1 MKIKKKKKELG
12 VGNVKKRPLDI
23 SKLISTRYI
32 SPIFFFFF
40 SFKTRKYA
48 KLFSFFFFFFRPAFR
63 EELYFTFLNAINY
76 IYIFYHTFMDM
87 EDIVGKGNEFYVHVM
102 NNSFRSRNVIFFFF
116 F

>member
-40 SFKTRKYA
+40 FIQNTKIRET
-48 KLFSFFFFFFRPAFR
+48 LFFFFLSFSTSFSRGIIF
-63 EELYFTFLNAINY
+63 YFLKRDKLY
-76 IYIFYHTFMDM
+76 IYILSHIYGYGRYS
-87 EDIVGKGNEFYVHVM
+87 GKGE
-102 NNSFRSRNVIFFFF
+102 
-116 F
+116 